1 MTLHEQISNRA
12 YEIWRD
18 QQCRLVRYGPM
29 ALIPLTGQPAEPT
42 DDLGIWLLA
51 EKEVEAA
58 LAARVTP
65 SAKPRA

>member
-1 MTLHEQISNRA
+1 
-12 YEIWRD
+12 
-18 QQCRLVRYGPM
+18 M